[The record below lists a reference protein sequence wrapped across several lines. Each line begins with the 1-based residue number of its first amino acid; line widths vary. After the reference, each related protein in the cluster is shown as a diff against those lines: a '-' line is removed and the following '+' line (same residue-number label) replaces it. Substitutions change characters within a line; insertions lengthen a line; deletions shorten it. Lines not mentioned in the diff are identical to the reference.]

1 MWKHLRLLPTGRE
14 TSPWTPPIVAILIFI
29 VPTVLTGVFLVRR
42 GWLDGPGYVELIGG
56 GAFTSLGAL
65 TAAMLLYW
73 RWSVDHKT
81 QVKRHREQ
89 ERNKRQEKMGER
101 LAQAVT
107 HLGQGQGFMQVSG
120 LIELAGLVDDWWSI
134 GNEML
139 RDTPDD
145 DHVERKAIR
154 AMIKLR
160 RQEIIDLMFK
170 HTLQPDSVGEDE
182 EDGSPETQR
191 KTMVQNARSQI
202 LIAHLPAPDEA
213 GNVQDE
219 SWAQLDL
226 SHAYLVRAKL
236 EGAHLRKANLQR
248 AHLAGANLTAADL
261 TGANLERATMV
272 DSNTHRAQLTGA
284 DLTAVD
290 LTNAEM
296 MYTNL
301 TKATLR
307 ISTLRN
313 ANLTQATITQ
323 ADFCSADLTGA
334 KLRTVKIDGA
344 NRHWVDLTDEDMDR
358 AHQGAPRYSD
368 ATQFPRYY
376 DPETAGFTRTER
388 DLWNDPPD

>member
-1 MWKHLRLLPTGRE
+1 M
-14 TSPWTPPIVAILIFI
+14 AILIFI
-29 VPTVLTGVFLVRR
+29 VLIVFTGVFLVRR
-42 GWLDGPGYVELIGG
+42 GWLDGPRYVELIGG

-101 LAQAVT
+101 TAQAVN

-139 RDTPDD
+139 RDIPDA
-145 DHVERKAIR
+145 DHAERKAVS

-170 HTLQPDSVGEDE
+170 HTLQPDSLGEDE
-182 EDGSPETQR
+182 RGGSAETQR
-191 KTMVQNARSQI
+191 RTMVQDARSQI

-213 GNVQDE
+213 GNVDDE

-226 SHAYLVRAKL
+226 SHAYLVNAKL

-248 AHLAGANLTAADL
+248 AQLAGADLTAADL

-272 DSNTHRAQLTGA
+272 DSNTHRAKLTGA

-334 KLRTVKIDGA
+334 KLRTVKIDGTHLQWA
-344 NRHWVDLTDEDMDR
+344 NLTDARLDR
-358 AHQGAPRYSD
+358 FYKGSPRYSD
-368 ATQFPRYY
+368 DTQFPRYY
-376 DPETAGFTRTER
+376 NPETAGFTRTER
-388 DLWNDPPD
+388 DPWGDPPD

>member
-1 MWKHLRLLPTGRE
+1 MWKRLRLTPTGRE

-29 VPTVLTGVFLVRR
+29 VLIVFTGIFLVQR

-89 ERNKRQEKMGER
+89 ERNNRQEKMGER

-145 DHVERKAIR
+145 DHVERAAVR
-154 AMIKLR
+154 AMVKLR

-182 EDGSPETQR
+182 KGGSAETQR
-191 KTMVQNARSQI
+191 KTMVQDARSQI

-213 GNVQDE
+213 GNVRDE

-226 SHAYLVRAKL
+226 SHAYLVNAKL
-236 EGAHLRKANLQR
+236 EGAHLQQANLQR
-248 AHLAGANLTAADL
+248 AHLTGANLTAADL

-272 DSNTHRAQLTGA
+272 DSNNHRAQLTGA
-284 DLTAVD
+284 DLTGVD

-296 MYTNL
+296 MYMNL
-301 TKATLR
+301 TRANLQVATLC
-307 ISTLRN
+307 N
-313 ANLTQATITQ
+313 ANLTLATITQ

-334 KLRTVKIDGA
+334 RLRTAKIDGTHLQWA
-344 NRHWVDLTDEDMDR
+344 NLTDARLDR
-358 AHQGAPRYSD
+358 FYKGSPRYSD
-368 ATQFPRYY
+368 DTQFPDFY

-388 DLWNDPPD
+388 DPWNDPPD